1 MLSGCFCILRVQT
14 GLHVKNFGGEWL
26 KICKICEVCIL
37 RKFSTMWCSRLV
49 VCDIP
54 DMLFCCWVAVA
65 GSYCVQYCDAVLK
78 SLPDIKTV
86 IALRQQLLGGGTP
99 ARMNT
104 DSMSLTPD
112 EIHKN
117 TGMYNN
123 DCF

>member
-1 MLSGCFCILRVQT
+1 
-14 GLHVKNFGGEWL
+14 
-26 KICKICEVCIL
+26 
-37 RKFSTMWCSRLV
+37 
-49 VCDIP
+49 
-54 DMLFCCWVAVA
+54 MLFFCWVAVA

-104 DSMSLTPD
+104 DPMSLTPD

-117 TGMYNN
+117 TGM
-123 DCF
+123 